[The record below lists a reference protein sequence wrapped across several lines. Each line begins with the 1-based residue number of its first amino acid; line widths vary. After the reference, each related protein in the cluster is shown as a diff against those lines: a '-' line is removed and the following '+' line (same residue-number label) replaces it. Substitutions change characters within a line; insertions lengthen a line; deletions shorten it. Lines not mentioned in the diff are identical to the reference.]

1 MQQPPGLGMAKGMK
15 ARLLTGMEK
24 VGGKDEWLMK
34 KCLFDLPPGDFVSV
48 PILFPITVV
57 PLKSC
62 DLAEVDRHEFAALM
76 YIDMIY
82 G

>member
-1 MQQPPGLGMAKGMK
+1 MAEGMK

-24 VGGKDEWLMK
+24 VRCNDEWLMK
-34 KCLFDLPPGDFVSV
+34 KGLFDLPPGDLVSV

-62 DLAEVDRHEFAALM
+62 DLAEVDRHEVAALM
-76 YIDMIY
+76 YINMIY

>member
-1 MQQPPGLGMAKGMK
+1 
-15 ARLLTGMEK
+15 
-24 VGGKDEWLMK
+24 MK
-34 KCLFDLPPGDFVSV
+34 KCLFNLPPGDLVSV
-48 PILFPITVV
+48 PILIPITVV

-62 DLAEVDRHEFAALM
+62 DLAEVDRHEVAALM

>member
-1 MQQPPGLGMAKGMK
+1 MAEGMK

-24 VGGKDEWLMK
+24 VRCNDEWLMK
-34 KCLFDLPPGDFVSV
+34 KGLFDLPPGDLVSV

-62 DLAEVDRHEFAALM
+62 DLAEVDDHEVAALM
-76 YIDMIY
+76 YINMIY